1 MNKIYP
7 LVFIEILLSLFFVAC
22 DKDLY
27 DPENPEIAGLIE
39 QYAPGVTIINKD
51 MVDNVEILND
61 TTINIFSKEPLENIF
76 KVGSKF
82 VYCEEASSRN
92 FFVGI
97 VKELESQG
105 GKFAI
110 STTIP
115 SFADIFSSLEIS
127 PMINS
132 EDLSYDFV
140 GNEDDNVIFKGIVSN
155 DIWGDIESVYQ
166 ETDSIRKDSRS
177 SSRNSSSVPIDITL
191 SFEVKPNQAFT
202 GNVYLRLQGD
212 IYIHDS
218 GCFEMNVNQIVGLQ
232 GSFSMVSKSSNR
244 QYIPLLEI
252 KNGITL
258 YSNKIVGIRLKPS
271 LNFFYGGEI
280 KLEAGF
286 KYEVM
291 NANCNVKYANG
302 SFSNISKDNK
312 KDAYFRVKSLHTEAE
327 FGLSL
332 NSDLYAFIFT
342 DRFFSGGA
350 KLVGGLAISGEKN
363 VGIQFPDIA
372 NFDFSVSF
380 SPIFEVTPFATIR
393 TTTLKRYDGPT
404 FKANTDKFS
413 VDLLPNI
420 HDINY
425 KRASN
430 SLNVNSKINSQS
442 TSFIKTKE
450 DGIALFKKGA
460 DTPLVLKNV
469 QSAKSR
475 ASSQSMSF
483 DLEVNEDYEIARYSI
498 SELGEKI
505 YGERIPIYAD
515 WMEVFYNST
524 NGDKWANNTNWLSEK
539 PLDQWYGVNY
549 NGSEINL
556 SNNNLTGDGIIKNAI
571 GLYNIVLTGNNLNS
585 LYFEN
590 CPGLDLGYG
599 FKLDG
604 IKLNSLIFNKCMES
618 DGQHFLGSEYKSP
631 RTEIKSITFENINNL
646 GRVFFDNVISD
657 IITFRNCN
665 FNDQGSSC
673 EYQSNVTTLCFDNC
687 VVPSG
692 RLDNENGN
700 LIIKDSRVGDFW
712 VIHGRYISISNT
724 VIEGRM
730 VNFSGTE
737 EQLYKYWYGY

>member
-27 DPENPEIAGLIE
+27 DPENPEIEGLIE
-39 QYAPGVTIINKD
+39 QYAPGVTVINKD

-61 TTINIFSKEPLENIF
+61 TTISIFSKEPLENIL

-82 VYCEEASSRN
+82 VYYENESSKN
-92 FFVGI
+92 FFAGI
-97 VKELESQG
+97 VKEIESRG
-105 GKFAI
+105 SSFVI

-115 SFADIFSSLEIS
+115 SFSDIFSNLEIS
-127 PMINS
+127 PVLNS
-132 EDLSYDFV
+132 EDLSCDFIE
-140 GNEDDNVIFKGIVSN
+140 NKDDNVIFKGIVNN
-155 DIWGDIESVYQ
+155 DIWDDIESVCQ
-166 ETDSIRKDSRS
+166 ETDTISSGTRRNSRS
-177 SSRNSSSVPIDITL
+177 NTSVPIDITL

-218 GCFEMNVNQIVGLQ
+218 GCYEMNVNQIVGLQ
-232 GSFSMVSKSSNR
+232 GSFSMVSKSTNR

-312 KDAYFRVKSLHTEAE
+312 RDAYFRVKSLHTEAE

-332 NSDLYAFIFT
+332 NNDLYAFIFT

-350 KLVGGLAISGEKN
+350 QLVGGLAISGEKN

-404 FKANTDKFS
+404 FKANTDKFL

-430 SLNVNSKINSQS
+430 TLNVNSKISSQY

-450 DGIALFKKGA
+450 DGIALYRKGA

-469 QSAKSR
+469 QSTKTR

-483 DLEVNEDYEIARYSI
+483 DLDINEDYEIARYSI
-498 SELGEKI
+498 SELGEKV
-505 YGERIPIYAD
+505 YGERIPIYAG
-515 WMEVFYNST
+515 WMEIFYNST
-524 NGDKWANNTNWLSEK
+524 NGDKWVNNTNWLSDR
-539 PLDQWYGVNY
+539 PLNQWYGVNFD
-549 NGSEINL
+549 GSVINL

-571 GLYNIVLTGNNLNS
+571 ELYDIVLTGNSLNS

-590 CPGLDLGYG
+590 CPRLDLGYG
-599 FKLDG
+599 FRLDG

-618 DGQHFLGSEYKSP
+618 KGQHLLGSLYNP

-646 GRVFFDNVISD
+646 GRVFFENVVSD
-657 IITFRNCN
+657 RITFRNCN
-665 FNDQGSSC
+665 FGGHGSSC
-673 EYQSNVTTLCFDNC
+673 GYQSNVTTLCFDNC
-687 VVPSG
+687 VVPYAM
-692 RLDNENGN
+692 LDNKKGC
-700 LIIKDSRVGDFW
+700 LIIKDSKLGNFEA
-712 VIHGRYISISNT
+712 IHGRHISISNT
-724 VIEGRM
+724 VIEGRI

-737 EQLYKYWYGY
+737 EQLFKYWYGY